1 MMLFLELKKDN
12 RNLDLKELLM
22 NQPKPLEIKEMDDSD
37 QCPYKIYKNQLIIMS
52 ILQPHALT

>member
-1 MMLFLELKKDN
+1 
-12 RNLDLKELLM
+12 M
-22 NQPKPLEIKEMDDSD
+22 NQPKPSEIKEMDDSQN